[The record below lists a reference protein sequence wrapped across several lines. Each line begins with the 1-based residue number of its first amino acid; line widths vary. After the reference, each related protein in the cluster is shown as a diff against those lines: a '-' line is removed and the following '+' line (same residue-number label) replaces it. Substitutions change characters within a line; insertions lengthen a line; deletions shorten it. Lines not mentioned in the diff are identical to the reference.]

1 MSVAPPSVPAAPAPL
16 SPAAFVAALEDTL
29 HEEAR
34 RNVREVPR
42 IGALSDA
49 GQPFD
54 LDYYLRHRIETV
66 HRIRLTARTD
76 ALALAAMVPEHFDAA
91 RRWADYTAEEMKH
104 DRFFLADLARHGW
117 DAQRVLAV
125 PPLRGTVALIDY
137 LGRQIESVGGIA
149 ALAYSIY
156 VEWNSA
162 RFSRPAVQ
170 RAEQALGAEF
180 VKGARAHLGIDVKE
194 DHFQEM
200 VDIAYLLAGHA
211 DGLRV
216 LRGLLS
222 DIAGLLRES
231 FIELHRTVGA
241 PAPGA

>member
-1 MSVAPPSVPAAPAPL
+1 MARTWATAAPAPL
-16 SPAAFVAALEDTL
+16 SPATFDAALETTL
-29 HEEAR
+29 HEQAC

-42 IGALSDA
+42 IAAISDA
-49 GQPFD
+49 GQAFD

-66 HRIRLTARTD
+66 HRIRMTAGTD
-76 ALALAAMVPEHFDAA
+76 ALALAAMVAEHFDAA

-137 LGRQIESVGGIA
+137 LRRQIASVGSIA
-149 ALAYSIY
+149 AVAYSIY
-156 VEWNSA
+156 VEWHSA
-162 RFSRPAVQ
+162 RFSRPAVE

-180 VKGARAHLGIDVKE
+180 VKGAKAHLAVDVKE
-194 DHFQEM
+194 DHCQEM
-200 VDIAYLLAGHA
+200 VDIAYLLAGHDA
-211 DGLRV
+211 GLRV
-216 LRGLLS
+216 LRALVV

-231 FIELHRTVGA
+231 FIELHLTVA
-241 PAPGA
+241 EPAPET